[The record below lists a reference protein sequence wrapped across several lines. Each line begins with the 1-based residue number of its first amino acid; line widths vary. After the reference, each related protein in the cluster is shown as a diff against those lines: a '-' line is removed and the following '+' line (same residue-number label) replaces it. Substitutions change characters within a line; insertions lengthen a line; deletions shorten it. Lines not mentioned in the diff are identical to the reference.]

1 MLSVAMSPTKV
12 SRTMAHHEADA
23 HRRARDETSPSVFV
37 ATYSAPCDVS
47 VANAIT
53 PVSTVYQSKMP
64 GCSVTVNVVQSGS
77 KKYPSAFSGTPRI
90 TFPNAAPKNIANS
103 KLEIEKTTSKKFL
116 QRTASTRDLNSIP
129 IARSITSHRT

>member
-77 KKYPSAFSGTPRI
+77 KKKPSAFSGTA
-90 TFPNAAPKNIANS
+90 PNPFSPTAPHKNTH
-103 KLEIEKTTSKKFL
+103 KPTQKQET
-116 QRTASTRDLNSIP
+116 
-129 IARSITSHRT
+129 